1 MGVNDEVNGGKKL
14 RLVIEFDPQR
24 NKIAHQIDDGFPA
37 NLLVN
42 ELHLILA
49 EATSIQLMAR
59 AQQQAR
65 QRASGI
71 EIARQGQVPPPRRA

>member
-1 MGVNDEVNGGKKL
+1 MAEELNGGKKL
-14 RLVIEFDPQR
+14 RLVIEYDPAR
-24 NKIAHQIDDGFPA
+24 DKIAHQIDDGFPA

-59 AQQQAR
+59 ARQQAQ
-65 QRASGI
+65 QRAGGI
-71 EIARQGQVPPPRRA
+71 EIARQGQVPPAPRRP